1 MMNINGLLDI
11 NFPTFCK
18 FLSFLFQQEEHW
30 NFII

>member
-18 FLSFLFQQEEHW
+18 FLVSFILMILDTPNH
-30 NFII
+30 